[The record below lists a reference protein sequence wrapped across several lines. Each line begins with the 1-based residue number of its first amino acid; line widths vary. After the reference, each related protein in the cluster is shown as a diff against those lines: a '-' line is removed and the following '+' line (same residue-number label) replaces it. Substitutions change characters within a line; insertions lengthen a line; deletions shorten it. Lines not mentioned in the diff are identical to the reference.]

1 MQNQKKKKKKVN
13 TCFSAIHLLN
23 DPQGTNMVA
32 IVVYNFGRC
41 SCSHYNC

>member
-23 DPQGTNMVA
+23 DPQGKNMA
-32 IVVYNFGRC
+32 ILVSISSVRECYF
-41 SCSHYNC
+41 